1 MSTVFHILVKTG
13 IDVINI
19 LDSFTYNLGPHI
31 PGIIASYIHVAT
43 TWREN
48 TVDTWSSYIF
58 PFWRISVKLT
68 AYKIMY
74 KI

>member
-19 LDSFTYNLGPHI
+19 LDSFTHNLGPHI

-48 TVDTWSSYIF
+48 TADTWSSYIF
-58 PFWRISVKLT
+58 SFLKDFCET
-68 AYKIMY
+68 DCYKIMY